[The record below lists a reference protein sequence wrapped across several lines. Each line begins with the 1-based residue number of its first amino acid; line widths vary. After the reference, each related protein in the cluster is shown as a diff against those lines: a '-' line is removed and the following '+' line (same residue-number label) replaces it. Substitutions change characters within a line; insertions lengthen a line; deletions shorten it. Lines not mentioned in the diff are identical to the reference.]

1 VAINYTVIKN
11 LSISVLVSN
20 RYRPTVYYSSS
31 GFVEGRNDD
40 LPPSDFERPKL
51 INDLVDVGQRLG
63 MDDSTDSSLK
73 KNKTKVS
80 TLDREE
86 NDHTEA
92 KRSRAASRDERGPY
106 KVVYT
111 DSRH

>member
-20 RYRPTVYYSSS
+20 RYKPTVYYSSS
-31 GFVEGRNDD
+31 GFVKGRNDD

-51 INDLVDVGQRLG
+51 INDLVDVGQRLS

-73 KNKTKVS
+73 KQNKSQHTRQR
-80 TLDREE
+80 RE
-86 NDHTEA
+86 
-92 KRSRAASRDERGPY
+92 
-106 KVVYT
+106 
-111 DSRH
+111 